1 MAAPPPQHLPRFWRQ
16 RLAALA
22 TELARGRRA
31 ARRAAP
37 THDRRGHLMTDISE
51 QLAAI
56 HRDVSR
62 KAAGGGPGGTPDPG
76 GETVAVLLRR
86 EYAADAP
93 DVWDALTDPDR
104 LRRWFMPVTGD
115 LRRGGT
121 FQTEGNAGGEIL
133 TCDAPHLLRVTWG
146 DAASIV
152 ELRVTPVDA
161 ERTAV
166 VLEHSVPVAFAG
178 SGAGA
183 LYVGP
188 GWDLSLLA
196 LGLDLAGDPDPRVEE
211 GPQGL
216 EAGRLSVAAW
226 VAVVEA
232 SGTATAEEIA
242 GAREAAV
249 AQFATAP
256 AQ

>member
-1 MAAPPPQHLPRFWRQ
+1 MATPPAQHLPRFWRQ

-31 ARRAAP
+31 AHRVAP

-51 QLAAI
+51 QLTAI

-62 KAAGGGPGGTPDPG
+62 KAADGTADPG
-76 GETVAVLLRR
+76 GQTVAVLLRR

-104 LRRWFMPVTGD
+104 LRRWFLPVTGD
-115 LRRGGT
+115 LRPGGT
-121 FQTEGNAGGEIL
+121 FQAEGGAGGEIL

-146 DAASIV
+146 DAASVV
-152 ELRVTPVDA
+152 EVRVTPVEA
-161 ERTAV
+161 GRTTV

-196 LGLDLAGDPDPRVEE
+196 LGLHLAGDPDPRVEE

-216 EAGRLSVAAW
+216 EAGRRSVAAW